1 MITNDS
7 LLHQKMK
14 EWYQDFHHHPELSM
28 MEFETTR
35 KIKKILQDHDIS
47 VQPIDS
53 EVGVIARIMGE
64 SSGPEIVLRADIDA
78 LPIQEDS
85 ALPFKSSINAVSH
98 MCGHDFHMASLLGAA
113 IYLNE
118 RKKDLQGSV
127 KLIFQPGEET
137 TTGAKH
143 LLQHHVISGNEE
155 AIYGFHNAPF
165 LPAGKI
171 GMRSGPFFASSD
183 TLHISVK
190 GQKGHAALPHLTKD
204 ATVAASAIVMGLQ
217 TAVSRNVNP
226 LSPAVVTI
234 GSLHSGQGHNV
245 ISDFAEMWGTVRTF
259 HKDTRE
265 ALYGIIPRIVQDIAS
280 AYNTEVDL
288 EILPQTSAVNNDEQ
302 LTRNLKN
309 SISAFLSPEH
319 VVEPEM
325 IMAAEDF
332 AVFQEKIPGC
342 YFLVGTGDASKG
354 IDRAWHD
361 PKFRV
366 NDSVLPL
373 AASMYILAA
382 KMHLQSW
389 RIDKR
394 GDGQ

>member
-1 MITNDS
+1 MITKLS
-7 LLHQKMK
+7 PLHHKMI
-14 EWYQDFHHHPELSM
+14 EWYQDFHRHPELSM
-28 MEFETTR
+28 MEFETTK
-35 KIKKILQDHDIS
+35 KIMKILQDHDIS

-53 EVGVIARIMGE
+53 EVGVVGMIHGE

-85 ALPFKSSINAVSH
+85 TLPFKSSMDSVSH

-113 IYLNE
+113 VYLNAH
-118 RKKDLQGSV
+118 KKHLKGSV

-137 TTGAKH
+137 TTGAKY
-143 LLQHHVISGNEE
+143 LLQNGVISGQEE

-165 LPAGKI
+165 IPAGKI
-171 GMRSGPFFASSD
+171 GIRSGPFFASAD
-183 TLHISVK
+183 TLHITVK

-245 ISDFAEMWGTVRTF
+245 ISDHAEMWGTMRTF
-259 HKDTRE
+259 IKETRE
-265 ALYGIIPRIVQDIAS
+265 SLYAIIPRIVQDIAS
-280 AYNTEVDL
+280 AYGTEVEL
-288 EILPQTSAVNNDEQ
+288 EILPQTSAVSNDEQ
-302 LTRNLKN
+302 LTRKLK
-309 SISAFLSPEH
+309 SAAISLLSTEN

-332 AVFQEKIPGC
+332 ALFQEKIPGC
-342 YFLVGTGDASKG
+342 YFLVGTGDESKG
-354 IDRAWHD
+354 IDRPWHD
-361 PKFRV
+361 PKFKV
-366 NDSVLPL
+366 NESVLPL

-382 KMHLQSW
+382 ESHLH
-389 RIDKR
+389 R
-394 GDGQ
+394 